1 MHVLIRIF
9 SRICARQ
16 GTQNARKPPENFDLN
31 LISKLQNIWSIFS
44 STDRRR
50 AMAKRTTAKTDS
62 GTQQSISATTDEL
75 LLAALDQGGD
85 TTKTGRFLMTF
96 KEGATNSGIKALQSK
111 RGLRVA
117 NARDFKEQAVNL
129 MEVGDAHAMVFPE
142 IGVALV
148 GGAAAAEH
156 GITAAEFVAADSAA
170 HSVDPEYFMF
180 ASQINPGD
188 YLRGVLRTAEMIYE
202 DLGGMP
208 GGAAALDEGVSAT
221 AVGATFGLRMC
232 RVPPSH
238 FDGNGIKVAVLDTGF
253 DLGHPEFAG
262 RPIVSNSFVG
272 QPVQDLHGHGTH
284 TAGTACGPQSPPGPL
299 QRYGIAFRAQMF
311 IGKVLSNS
319 GSGTQAQVLA
329 GMNWAIANRCAVISM
344 SLGAQ
349 IPVQPSYT
357 AAGAAALGAGCLIV
371 AAAGNASNRPGT
383 INAAGAP
390 ANSPTVVSVGALDS
404 SLRVASFSNGGKVDI
419 AGPGVNT
426 FSSWPRPQ
434 LHNTISGTSMATPH
448 VAGCA
453 ALWAQSNASLRGP
466 ALRAKL
472 TATAR
477 HLPLPATDVGAGLV
491 QAP

>member
-1 MHVLIRIF
+1 M
-9 SRICARQ
+9 ARRS
-16 GTQNARKPPENFDLN
+16 TPK
-31 LISKLQNIWSIFS
+31 S
-44 STDRRR
+44 SD
-50 AMAKRTTAKTDS
+50 A
-62 GTQQSISATTDEL
+62 GTQQTIAAGPDEL
-75 LLAALDQGGD
+75 LLAALEQGGD

-96 KEGATNSGIKALQSK
+96 KEGAAAAGMKSLQSK

-117 NARDFKEQAVNL
+117 SARDFKNQAVDL
-129 MEVGDAHAMVFPE
+129 ADAGDAHAMVFPE

-156 GITAAEFVAADSAA
+156 GITTADFMEADSAT

-180 ASQINPGD
+180 TSQVNPND
-188 YLRGVLRTAEMIYE
+188 YLRGVLRTAEMIYQ
-202 DLGGMP
+202 DLGSLP
-208 GGAAALDEGVSAT
+208 GAEMVDEVSAT
-221 AVGATFGLRMC
+221 AVGATWGLRAC
-232 RVPPSH
+232 RVPQST
-238 FDGNGIKVAVLDTGF
+238 FDGNGIKAAVLDTGF

-262 RPIVSNSFVG
+262 RPITSNSFVG
-272 QPVQDLHGHGTH
+272 QAVQDLHGHGTH
-284 TAGTACGPQSPPGPL
+284 TAGTACGPQSPPGNL
-299 QRYGIAFRAQMF
+299 QRYGIAFRGRMF
-311 IGKVLSNS
+311 IGKVLTNS

-329 GMNWAIANRCAVISM
+329 GMNWAIANRCEVISM

-349 IPVQPSYT
+349 IPPQPSYT
-357 AAGAAALGAGCLIV
+357 AAGAAALAAGCLII
-371 AAAGNASNRPGT
+371 AAAGNASSRPGN
-383 INAAGAP
+383 IQQAGAP
-390 ANSPTVVSVGALDS
+390 ANSPTVMSVAALDS

-453 ALWAQSNASLRGP
+453 ALWAQSNASLRGV

-472 TATAR
+472 IATAK
-477 HLPLPATDVGAGLV
+477 HLPLPVTDVGAGLV